1 MIYKPFQELKL
12 SALGFGSM
20 RLPTAGKGGPIDE
33 VKARELVEYAYEQ
46 GINYFDTAYRYH
58 EGESEK
64 FMGRVLSE
72 LPRDSWYL
80 ASKMPG
86 HMMYYRNG
94 RVGFSGYLSS
104 MAVKTP
110 REIFLEQLE
119 KCRVDYFDFYLLH
132 NLCETSYDFY
142 TDEDLAVVDYLLQQ
156 KKAGWIRHLGF
167 SAHGRAETIE
177 RFLNWRDDFEFA
189 QIQLNYMD
197 WSLQDAKRKYE
208 ILTEHGIP
216 VMVMEPCR
224 GGRLAELP
232 PQAGAMLKK
241 ARPEDTIASWAFRF
255 LQSLSNVQ
263 VVLSGMTTMEQLK
276 ENLTLFSR
284 EDPTTPEE
292 RALLEKVVGMMADLV
307 PCTGCRYCM
316 EECPQGLDIPKLIS
330 MYNELKHDG
339 MGTVRFTLDAMTP
352 GELPGAC
359 LGCGACR
366 RICPQGID
374 IPGIL
379 KDFAQRIQN
388 HSVNG

>member
-1 MIYKPFQELKL
+1 M
-12 SALGFGSM
+12 
-20 RLPTAGKGGPIDE
+20 
-33 VKARELVEYAYEQ
+33 
-46 GINYFDTAYRYH
+46 
-58 EGESEK
+58 
-64 FMGRVLSE
+64 
-72 LPRDSWYL
+72 
-80 ASKMPG
+80 
-86 HMMYYRNG
+86 
-94 RVGFSGYLSS
+94 
-104 MAVKTP
+104 
-110 REIFLEQLE
+110 
-119 KCRVDYFDFYLLH
+119 
-132 NLCETSYDFY
+132 
-142 TDEDLAVVDYLLQQ
+142 
-156 KKAGWIRHLGF
+156 
-167 SAHGRAETIE
+167 
-177 RFLNWRDDFEFA
+177 NWRDDFEFA